1 MDPGRDINIHNISN
15 NIVQWRQLARVGSS
29 SGSTHSE
36 LEVFGVVI
44 SGTNL
49 LTLSK
54 EMMNHQILVNR
65 QGFMIMYFNVGA
77 PHMYLFR
84 DFRKPSVSLIRRL
97 NDLFDWSKYGVQV
110 HTPVDMAWDRFQ
122 LNTGRLMV
130 GSKESE
136 KQSMLEE
143 KDGENKRLKEQLKEK
158 DDQLL
163 KHANEL
169 VEAKKKWEEEKR
181 MEIEKLKEQLKEK
194 DDQIHDQKLELVEA
208 KKQDREEELK
218 EQLKEKD
225 NQIQEQKMELA
236 EVKKQCEETHK
247 ENEKLE
253 ERSKENDKRMTKRL
267 KEKDDQIQNLNE
279 TIEEMQTELDKLK
292 KQLEENEKLKEN
304 EKGNIDVSS
313 FNIAIRIIV

>member
-77 PHMYLFR
+77 PHM
-84 DFRKPSVSLIRRL
+84 KPSVSLIRRL

-143 KDGENKRLKEQLKEK
+143 KDGENKRLK
-158 DDQLL
+158 
-163 KHANEL
+163 
-169 VEAKKKWEEEKR
+169 
-181 MEIEKLKEQLKEK
+181 
-194 DDQIHDQKLELVEA
+194 A

>member
-77 PHMYLFR
+77 PHM
-84 DFRKPSVSLIRRL
+84 KPSVSLIRRL

-136 KQSMLEE
+136 KQSMLE
-143 KDGENKRLKEQLKEK
+143 
-158 DDQLL
+158 
-163 KHANEL
+163 HANEL

>member
-77 PHMYLFR
+77 PHM
-84 DFRKPSVSLIRRL
+84 KPSVSLIRRL

-130 GSKESE
+130 GSKE
-136 KQSMLEE
+136 K
-143 KDGENKRLKEQLKEK
+143 
-158 DDQLL
+158 
-163 KHANEL
+163 
-169 VEAKKKWEEEKR
+169 
-181 MEIEKLKEQLKEK
+181 
-194 DDQIHDQKLELVEA
+194 A